1 MPKKREN
8 VRLFGK
14 IGGYAMKKRIHACR
28 VIDPSCGRDE
38 VCDILI
44 ENGRIAAV
52 GQLPGAAE
60 DEEIIEGSG
69 LVAAPGL
76 VDIHTHM
83 REPGFEQKETIATGT
98 AAAARGGV
106 TSILAMAN
114 TCPVIDRAERVR
126 DVYARAEKDARVHL
140 YTVGA
145 ASKGL
150 QGKEMTDVEGLLAAG
165 AAALSDDGV
174 PLMNAQIMREALIA
188 LKPYDLPVLSHSE
201 DGDLVERG
209 VMNEG
214 ALSRR
219 LGYVGRPAVAEE
231 LLLVRD
237 GMLAADVDGRVH
249 ICHVSTKGAVDYIR
263 RFKAMGVKITA
274 ETCPQYF
281 TLTEDEIERQGA
293 MAKVNPPLRTAEDV
307 AAIREGLL
315 DGTLDCIVT
324 DHAPHTAEEKTR
336 ELSKCPSGMV
346 GLETSL
352 ALSLTVL
359 HHEMGLPLSFVL
371 EKMST
376 APAKIL
382 HWRAGTLA
390 VGAPADIV
398 LFDPAEEW
406 TIEPEKFASKGVNTP
421 FAGWK
426 VKGRVRR
433 TIVNGETVYDAAM
446 EE

>member
-1 MPKKREN
+1 
-8 VRLFGK
+8 
-14 IGGYAMKKRIHACR
+14 MKKLIHACR

-44 ENGRIAAV
+44 ENGRIAAL
-52 GQLPGAAE
+52 GQNLGEA
-60 DEEIIEGSG
+60 DEIIEGAG

-76 VDIHTHM
+76 VDMHTHM

-114 TCPVIDRAERVR
+114 TYPVIDSPERVA

-140 YTVGA
+140 YTVGT
-145 ASKGL
+145 ASRGM
-150 QGKEMTDVEGLLAAG
+150 QGKEMTDVAGLLAAG
-165 AAALSDDGV
+165 AAAISDDGV

-188 LKPYDLPVLSHSE
+188 LKDADLPVLSHSE
-201 DGDLVERG
+201 DGDLVREG

-214 ALSRR
+214 ALSRK

-263 RFKAMGVKITA
+263 KLKAAGVKITA

-281 TLTEDEIERQGA
+281 ILTEEEIERQGA
-293 MAKVNPPLRTAEDV
+293 MAKVNPPLRREEDV

-324 DHAPHTAEEKTR
+324 DHAPHTAAEKAR
-336 ELSKCPSGMV
+336 EVPKSPSGMV

-359 HHEMGLPLSFVL
+359 HHELGLPLSFVI

-376 APAKIL
+376 NPAKIL
-382 HWRAGTLA
+382 HWNAGTLA

-398 LFDPAEEW
+398 LFDPEEKW
-406 TIEPEKFASKGVNTP
+406 TVEPENFASKGRNTP
-421 FAGWK
+421 FAGWE
-426 VKGRVRR
+426 VTGRVRR
-433 TIVNGETVYDAAM
+433 TIVSGETVYDAAM